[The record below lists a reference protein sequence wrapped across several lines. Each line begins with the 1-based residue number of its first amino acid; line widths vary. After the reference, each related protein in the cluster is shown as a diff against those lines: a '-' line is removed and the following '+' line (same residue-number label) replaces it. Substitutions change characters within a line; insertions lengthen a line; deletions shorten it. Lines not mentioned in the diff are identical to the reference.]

1 MTNEEK
7 SKEIAEFHQ
16 CPYRVR
22 SNGDSKIEYSIT
34 ECYDSAMEMA
44 RWKDKQFNETLKRA
58 NESVTKAHEEGAK
71 IERERIIEKACE
83 WFRYVNE
90 HNEDIVCVEDFI
102 ENFQKAMEESK
113 TE

>member
-7 SKEIAEFHQ
+7 AKEIAEFQ
-16 CPYRVR
+16 KCPYYV
-22 SNGDSKIEYSIT
+22 NNDEDPEIEYSIT

-44 RWKDKQFNETLKRA
+44 MWKDKQFNETLKRT

-90 HNEDIVCVEDFI
+90 YNEDIACVEDFI
-102 ENFQKAMEESK
+102 ENFKKTMEE
-113 TE
+113 E